1 MSCVRSQGWGPARA
15 PGPPPPPPRLEG
27 APRSTALRGV
37 KFPIHPEA
45 TPSLRASQTCP
56 RSSHLQT
63 RFSFWLCPEGQD
75 CWQQGPCSAPSLQKE
90 KFGWPGLL
98 APGTGE
104 GQILPSTALASLT
117 AISRYQWSTRPAIV
131 LYLVLQSCP
140 TLATP

>member
-1 MSCVRSQGWGPARA
+1 MCGVRGGAQPERLDHHHHHHPASRGRQGAQPSRESSSQSI
-15 PGPPPPPPRLEG
+15 L
-27 APRSTALRGV
+27 T
-37 KFPIHPEA
+37 A

-75 CWQQGPCSAPSLQKE
+75 CWQQGPCSASSLQKE

-117 AISRYQWSTRPAIV
+117 AIFTYQWSTRPAIV